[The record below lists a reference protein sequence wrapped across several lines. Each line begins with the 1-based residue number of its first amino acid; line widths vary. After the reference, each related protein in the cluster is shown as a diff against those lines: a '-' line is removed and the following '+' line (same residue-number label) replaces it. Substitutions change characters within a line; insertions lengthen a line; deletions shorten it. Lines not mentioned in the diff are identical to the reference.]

1 MISFNLNGYDIL
13 NGGLYLSSLTI
24 TSGLLTEL
32 RNNKELP
39 ISSNFSNNLRA
50 SSYVIMACTLGKSY
64 LYFVR

>member
-13 NGGLYLSSLTI
+13 NGGLHLTALTI
-24 TSGLLTEL
+24 TSGLLTL
-32 RNNKELP
+32 FFFNKELP